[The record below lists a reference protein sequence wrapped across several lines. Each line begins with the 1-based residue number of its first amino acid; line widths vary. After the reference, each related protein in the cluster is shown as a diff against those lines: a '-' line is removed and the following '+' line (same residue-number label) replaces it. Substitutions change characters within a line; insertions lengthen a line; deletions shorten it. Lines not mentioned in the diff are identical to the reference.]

1 MFTKFEEM
9 PKIKLPYGVAD
20 PKLSDSTMRDG
31 AQMAGVVMKKAHKLQ
46 IFEFLHEIGIEKTEV
61 FLYNERDKIVAREML
76 KRGYEKPQVTGWAR
90 ANPKD
95 IDLVLAMD
103 GIKETGVLLST
114 SDIHI
119 IHKLGLNREEANK
132 RYLNAVQYATDHG
145 LKVRCHL
152 EDVTRSDIE
161 GFTIPLIKGI
171 LEIAPD
177 AIVRICDTLN
187 FGIPFPEADFPFG
200 IPKLIKRLKEIGVK
214 EVETHVHDDFGLSVA
229 NSLSGYW
236 YGADW
241 SNLTFLGIGERAG
254 NAELEKV
261 LIFLCTRVEGFQKY
275 DLSCL
280 VRFAEFMEAEVGYR
294 VPRNKSVVGR
304 NIFAHESGIHTAGV
318 IKYPFTYEPFPPELV
333 GGTRRLMIGDSSG
346 TEVVKLKVEEALE
359 ELMGV
364 KIQVDKNDPR
374 IKEIHK
380 EIHKLYD
387 DEQRVSCISDE
398 EIRAYVAK
406 YFMLETLIQR
416 EIDIIPENEK
426 NNERK

>member
-1 MFTKFEEM
+1 MFTKFEEL
-9 PKIKLPYGVAD
+9 PKIKLPYGVSD

-31 AQMAGVVMKKAHKLQ
+31 AQMPGVVMKKAHKLQ
-46 IFEFLHEIGIEKTEV
+46 IYEFLHQIGIEKTEV
-61 FLYNERDKIVAREML
+61 FLYNERDRIVAREML
-76 KRGYEKPQVTGWAR
+76 NRGYEKPQVTGWAR

-103 GIKETGVLLST
+103 GIKETGILLST

-119 IHKLGLNREEANK
+119 IHKLGLNREETKK
-132 RYLNAVQYATDHG
+132 RYLDAVQYAINHG
-145 LKVRCHL
+145 LRVRCHL

-161 GFTIPLIKGI
+161 GFTIPLVKEI
-171 LEIAPD
+171 LKIAPD
-177 AIVRICDTLN
+177 AIIRICDTLN

-200 IPKLIKRLKEIGVK
+200 IPKLIKRLKEVGVQ

-229 NSLSGYW
+229 NSLAGFW

-275 DLSCL
+275 NLSCL
-280 VRFAEFMEAEVGYR
+280 VKFAEFMEAEVGYR

-333 GGTRRLMIGDSSG
+333 GGTRRLLIGDSSG

-374 IKEIHK
+374 IKEIHR
-380 EIHKLYD
+380 EIQRLYD

-398 EIRAYVAK
+398 EIKAYVAK

-416 EIDIIPENEK
+416 EIDIIPEDEK
-426 NNERK
+426 NEGN